1 MRILCWVLTLAVS
14 TPQFVAAQ
22 SQRSADIL
30 VKNAH
35 LVTMNEEKAVI
46 PRGTLVIRGSK
57 IIAVGGAELAA
68 TYTAG
73 KVIDAGGDIVMPGMV
88 NTHSHAPM
96 TIFRGLADD
105 VPDRLE
111 RFIFPL
117 ERTVVDPE
125 NVYSGTLLA
134 AVEMVQGGVTT
145 FTDMYYFEDQ
155 VARAAVEVGMRAIAG
170 ETVIKYPAPDAKE
183 PYGGLEYAIK
193 FIEEYKGNE
202 LITPALAPHAPY
214 SIEKEQ
220 LALIAE
226 WAEKLDVPVLTHL
239 SETKAEI
246 EQIRRDF
253 GKTPVEYLDSVG
265 LLSSRLVAAHCIL
278 VTESD
283 IDLLKRRG
291 VGVSHNMVSN
301 IKAGKGVAPVL
312 TMLAR
317 GVDVGLGTDG
327 AMSGNTLDMVTQLGY
342 VAKIHKLVN
351 QDRTVMPPVDVI
363 EMATI
368 GGAKALDMGDRIGSL
383 EVGKFAD
390 IIIVDKDAVNMI
402 PMYDVYSA
410 LVYAASA
417 ANVTTTVIHG
427 RIIMENRVI
436 GTVDVDKIRRDVLEL
451 NLEIKREA
459 SKLEQRGVK

>member
-1 MRILCWVLTLAVS
+1 MRILSWTLALAIS
-14 TPQFVAAQ
+14 TSQLVLAQ
-22 SQRSADIL
+22 ESRTADVLI
-30 VKNAH
+30 KNAH
-35 LVTMNEEKAVI
+35 VVTMNEEKAVL
-46 PRGTLVIRGSK
+46 PGGTLVIRGSE
-57 IIAVGGAELAA
+57 IIAVGGAELADS
-68 TYTAG
+68 YTAS

-88 NTHSHAPM
+88 NTHTHAPM
-96 TIFRGLADD
+96 IIFRGLADE
-105 VPDRLE
+105 VPDRLQ

-117 ERTVVDPE
+117 ERTLVDAVT
-125 NVYSGTLLA
+125 VYRGTLLA

-145 FTDMYYFEDQ
+145 FADMYYFEDQ
-155 VARAAVEVGMRAIAG
+155 VARAASEVGMRAIAG

-183 PYGGLEYAIK
+183 PYGGLEYALK
-193 FIEEYKGNE
+193 FIEEFHGNE

-214 SIEKEQ
+214 SVGEEQ
-220 LALIAE
+220 LALVAK
-226 WAEKLDVPVLTHL
+226 WAKKLDVPVLIHL

-265 LLSSRLVAAHCIL
+265 LLNSRLVAAHCIF

-291 VGVSHNMVSN
+291 VGVGHNMVSN
-301 IKAGKGVAPVL
+301 VKAGKGVAPVL
-312 TMLAR
+312 TMLDR

-327 AMSGNTLDMVTQLGY
+327 AMSGNTLDIMTQMGY

-351 QDRTVMPPVDVI
+351 EDRTVMPPVDVV

-368 GGAKALDMGDRIGSL
+368 GGARALNMGHRIGSL
-383 EVGKFAD
+383 EVGKLAD
-390 IIIVDKDAVNMI
+390 VIIVDKDAINMI

-410 LVYAASA
+410 LVYAATA

-427 RIIMENRVI
+427 RVIMENRVI
-436 GTVDVDKIRRDVLEL
+436 GTVDVEKIRRDVLEL
-451 NLEIKREA
+451 NEEIKREA
-459 SKLEQRGVK
+459 GKLE

>member
-1 MRILCWVLTLAVS
+1 MRITCWILTL
-14 TPQFVAAQ
+14 TVAAPPLVLAQ
-22 SQRSADIL
+22 APLPADIL
-30 VKNAH
+30 IRNAH

-46 PRGTLVIRGSK
+46 VGGTLVIHRSE
-57 IIAVGGAELAA
+57 IIAVGGPELTESYA
-68 TYTAG
+68 AG

-88 NTHSHAPM
+88 NTHTHAPM
-96 TIFRGLADD
+96 TLFRGLADE

-117 ERTVVDPE
+117 ERTVVDSE
-125 NVYSGTLLA
+125 NVYRGTLLA

-145 FTDMYYFEDQ
+145 FADMYYFEDQ
-155 VARAAVEVGMRAIAG
+155 VARAAAEVGMRAIAG
-170 ETVIKYPAPDAKE
+170 ETVIQYPAPDAKE
-183 PYGGLEYAIK
+183 PYGGLEYAKK
-193 FIEEYKGNE
+193 FIEAFRGHE

-214 SIEKEQ
+214 SVGEEQ
-220 LALIAE
+220 LALVAE
-226 WAEKLDVPVLTHL
+226 WAEKLDVPILIHL

-265 LLSSRLVAAHCIL
+265 LLNARLVAAHCIF

-301 IKAGKGVAPVL
+301 VKAGKGVAPVL
-312 TMLAR
+312 TMLDR

-327 AMSGNTLDMVTQLGY
+327 AMSGNTLDIITQMGY
-342 VAKIHKLVN
+342 VAKIHKLVHE
-351 QDRTVMPPVDVI
+351 DRTVMPPVDVV

-368 GGAKALDMGDRIGSL
+368 GGARALDMGDRIGSL
-383 EVGKFAD
+383 EVGKLAD
-390 IIIVDKDAVNMI
+390 VVIVDKDAVNMI

-410 LVYAASA
+410 LVYAASP
-417 ANVTTTVIHG
+417 ANVTTTIIHG
-427 RIIMENRVI
+427 RIIMEERKVL
-436 GTVDVDKIRRDVLEL
+436 TVDVDKIWQDVLEL
-451 NLEIKREA
+451 NEAIKKEA
-459 SKLEQRGVK
+459 EKLARGN